1 MGLVRKNAK
10 IDPRPTREVRDGIAG
25 DVCLRTSPDTDVITA
40 DDVRAAARRLEGLAV
55 QTPVLRSER
64 LDALVGAR
72 VEAKAESLQR
82 TGSFKIRGAG
92 NHVLSL
98 APDRLR
104 AGLFAASSGNHAQ
117 AVAAVA
123 ARVGVPATILMPH
136 DAPPNKRAATEALG
150 ATVIGYDRYAEDREA
165 LAARVATE
173 RVLHQVPA
181 FDDPLVMA
189 GQGTVALELI
199 ADVGELD
206 VLYVPVGGGGLA
218 AGCGTIARE
227 LHPGIEL
234 VGVEPAAADDTR
246 RSLAAGRRIRIEQPR
261 TIADGLAAPSPGEL
275 TFAVNRRLLDR
286 LEVVTED
293 QIAAAMG
300 LARDLLDLVL
310 EPSGATAMAGVVADG
325 AGGRGRLGGRR
336 VGVVLSGGNVSAERF
351 AALVP
356 GGSTLSG

>member
-1 MGLVRKNAK
+1 MHLPVMSA
-10 IDPRPTREVRDGIAG
+10 PRPIVLLTAE
-25 DVCLRTSPDTDVITA
+25 DVM
-40 DDVRAAARRLEGLAV
+40 RAVGRIEGLAHR
-55 QTPVLRSER
+55 TPVRRSAD
-64 LDALVGAR
+64 LDALVGAQ
-72 VEAKAESLQR
+72 VSAKAESLQR

-98 APDRLR
+98 APDRLA

-165 LAARVATE
+165 LGARIAGE
-173 RVLHQVPA
+173 RSLHQVPA

-189 GQGTVALELI
+189 GQGTVALELL

-218 AGCGTIARE
+218 AGCGTIAKHRC
-227 LHPGIEL
+227 PGIEL
-234 VGVEPAAADDTR
+234 VGIEPSAAADTR
-246 RSLAAGRRIRIEQPR
+246 RSLAAGRRVRIEQPR
-261 TIADGLAAPSPGEL
+261 TIADGLAAPTPGEH

-286 LEVVTED
+286 VEVVSES

-300 LARDLLDLVL
+300 VARDLLDLVL
-310 EPSGATAMAGVVADG
+310 EPSGATALAGVLADG
-325 AGGRGRLGGRR
+325 TGGRDRLRGLR
-336 VGVVLSGGNVSAERF
+336 VGVVLSGGNVTAERF
-351 AALVP
+351 AVLVA